1 MRKMKKWF
9 SGFLCLTLLLGLLP
23 TAAWAAEDAGTLP
36 DETDL
41 AALSESEDVDS
52 ASYDDNT
59 VVTRAILAEL
69 IYQNETLQGVIGT
82 NTSAFGFSDI
92 SGLSQEQ
99 QDAINAMANARFISG
114 IGLDTS
120 GDPLFSPST
129 EVTRADAAVIFW
141 KLTGSKQVPLDTLSF
156 TDVFATDWYAPA
168 VAAMASAGLING
180 YSDGTFNPVGTATN
194 PSRIT
199 VQELNVLIGRCTGTA
214 AGEYTTP
221 ADFAELP
228 TAATRLEMLMV
239 AYERYKDS
247 PLATVTAEEIDYADI
262 DACTDEERKAI
273 QFFTSRG
280 VVRGYNPANN
290 SGVNLFG
297 PYDAVSN
304 LQAAM
309 FLYRCAMKFEPDS
322 GTRDGDEILEAQ
334 AVSYALGL
342 GEAESTVTAALEYL
356 AAELGHE
363 VEEYINENQDTAVLA
378 SSVSTWTEALVPK
391 APEITIADG
400 QATITAED
408 DAVIYYTTGD
418 VDPTVESTRYT
429 APIDVTQG
437 TTVKAVA
444 VKNSLYSEVA
454 AENGETVTVTTS
466 GDFLTAAQ
474 NTNVT
479 KIIVANSVIVDTT
492 PDTAATTIS
501 KITTDAEI
509 EIAGNCKFSIAADTC
524 LVSTAGVGQFHY
536 ETIPAQGNENYDRL
550 AGDGV
555 FFLLKTTEDG
565 GYYRELYGSADAAK
579 AALTSA
585 DDWYVA
591 VIPACSMTF
600 SAGETLQLQGLYLG
614 TEAVITLEN
623 GAGFVCESIMEPT
636 DGGEPG
642 QLKADGLEQ
651 LEVTT
656 LGQLETASSIEGDFE
671 IVVAGSF
678 TVDRF
683 ISVPQE
689 LSVAD
694 EVTLTVENG
703 EYATDIRT
711 LDGVTIPDDYKAS
724 PLHKRTDDPDY
735 GGNDGVDN
743 YVVVYRIIN
752 DASELQRALGDG
764 EGVYFAENMDIPAGI
779 TLSTPVEIGTDVKL
793 TLEGPIYLT
802 AKYHRFGY
810 EHIGR
815 QDQENFDQLAA
826 DNIQFLIDIG
836 NEEANDSNRELRPSA
851 LYADLGVDN
860 WDTAILSG
868 VVTSLTEFGI
878 SNERTVI
885 INQPVRAG
893 VIQVYGNLV
902 LLDGGS
908 LIADYIY
915 VFDGGR
921 VYKASADLTLEGY
934 DGTVIVPD
942 SGDDDDSGSSGSSGG
957 SGSSNTTTERNPDGT
972 TTTTTTNPSTGTV
985 TETTR
990 NPDGS
995 REVVETQTDGTVTT
1009 TTTDAAGNR
1018 TQVVENAD
1026 GSSTTSMERT
1036 DGTASTTTVTESGQ
1050 VEASVTLSRDAVET
1064 AEADGQAAVLPMPSV
1079 PVTSD
1084 RSSAAAVTVELP
1096 AGITTSKVE
1105 IPVEDVTPGTVAVA
1119 VLPDGT
1125 EQVIRTTQSTENGL
1139 ILTVEGEA
1147 TVKIVD
1153 NSTDFT
1159 DVPGSHWAADAVAF
1173 VSARELFNGTSAQ
1186 TFSPNAPTTRA
1197 QLMTVLARLDGADA
1211 SGSNA
1216 LQQGIAWAVESGIS
1230 NGSDPGAAIS
1240 RQQLVTMLYR
1250 YAGSPATEYVLDY
1263 PDTAQVSAYA
1273 TDAMRWAVENGIING
1288 TSSGTLDPYGTA
1300 TRSQMAAILMRYYAL
1315 ME

>member
-1 MRKMKKWF
+1 MMRKMKKWF

-23 TAAWAAEDAGTLP
+23 TAAWATEDAGTLP

-69 IYQNETLQGVIGT
+69 IYQNETLQGVIGDD
-82 NTSAFGFSDI
+82 TSTFGFSDI
-92 SGLSQEQ
+92 GSLSQNQ
-99 QDAINAMANARFISG
+99 QDAINALANARFISG

-228 TAATRLEMLMV
+228 TAATRLEMLME
-239 AYERYKDS
+239 AYERYKYS

-262 DACTDEERKAI
+262 DACTDEEREAI

-356 AAELGHE
+356 AAELGDE

-418 VDPTVESTRYT
+418 VDPTVESKRY
-429 APIDVTQG
+429 ADPISVEQG
-437 TTVKAVA
+437 DTVKAVA

-474 NTNVT
+474 NANVT
-479 KIIVANSVIVDTT
+479 KIIVDGDITVDAT
-492 PDTAATTIS
+492 PEASETLATVETAAEIL
-501 KITTDAEI
+501 ITGEHT
-509 EIAGNCKFSIAADTC
+509 FSIAEDTC

-536 ETIPAQGNENYDRL
+536 ETIPVQGNENYDRL
-550 AGDGV
+550 TGDGV
-555 FFLLKTTEDG
+555 FFLLRFTDD
-565 GYYRELYGSADAAK
+565 GYYRELYGSPDNAK
-579 AALTSA
+579 AALI
-585 DDWYVA
+585 DGEKDWDVA
-591 VIPACSMTF
+591 VIPACDMTI
-600 SAGETLQLQGLYLG
+600 SESETLQLQGLYLG
-614 TEAVITLEN
+614 TGAVITLES
-623 GAGFVCESIMEPT
+623 GAGLECGSVMGPT
-636 DGGEPG
+636 NGTPG
-642 QLKADGLEQ
+642 QLR
-651 LEVTT
+651 VTT
-656 LGQLETASSIEGDFE
+656 LDQLDAASNIEGLSE
-671 IVVAGSF
+671 IVVAGDI

-683 ISVPQE
+683 ISVPQA
-689 LSVAD
+689 LSVDVDAGGK
-694 EVTLTVENG
+694 LAVENG

-779 TLSTPVEIGTDVKL
+779 TLSTPVEIGTGIKL
-793 TLEGPIYLT
+793 TLGGPIYLT
-802 AKYHRFGY
+802 AKFHRFGY

-815 QDQENFDQLAA
+815 VDQENFDQLAA
-826 DNIQFLIDIG
+826 DGIQFLIDIG
-836 NEEANDSNRELRPSA
+836 NEEGNDSNRELRPSA

-957 SGSSNTTTERNPDGT
+957 SGSSNTTTERNPDGS

-1064 AEADGQAAVLPMPSV
+1064 AEADGQAAALPMPSV
-1079 PVTSD
+1079 PVTRD
-1084 RSSAAAVTVELP
+1084 QDSAPTVTVELP
-1096 AGITTSKVE
+1096 AGITTSRVE

-1139 ILTVEGEA
+1139 VLTVEGEV

-1159 DVPGSHWAADAVAF
+1159 DVPDSYWAADAVAF
-1173 VSARELFNGTSAQ
+1173 VSARELFNGTSAE

-1197 QLMTVLARLDGADA
+1197 QLMTVLARLDGVDA
-1211 SGSNA
+1211 SGASS
-1216 LQQGIAWAVESGIS
+1216 LQQGIAWAVENGVS
-1230 NGSDPGAAIS
+1230 NGSDPSAAIS

-1250 YAGSPATEYVLDY
+1250 YAGSPATEYALDY
-1263 PDTAQVSAYA
+1263 PDAAQVSGYA
-1273 TDAMRWAVENGIING
+1273 ADAMRWAVGNGILNG
-1288 TSSGTLDPYGTA
+1288 TSSGTLNPYGTA

>member
-1 MRKMKKWF
+1 MMRKMKKWF

-228 TAATRLEMLMV
+228 TAATRLEMLME
-239 AYERYKDS
+239 AYEQYKDS

-262 DACTDEERKAI
+262 DACTDEEREAI

-280 VVRGYNPANN
+280 VVSGYNPANN

-309 FLYRCAMKFEPDS
+309 FLYRCAMEFEPDS

-334 AVSYALGL
+334 AVSYALDVPG
-342 GEAESTVTAALEYL
+342 GTEETINAAWALFADEVGTDISEYK
-356 AAELGHE
+356 
-363 VEEYINENQDTAVLA
+363 NNPDTAILA
-378 SSVSTWTEALVPK
+378 EDVGTLTEALVPE
-391 APEITIADG
+391 APSITIENG
-400 QATITAED
+400 QATITTAEA

-418 VDPTVESTRYT
+418 VDPTVESARYT
-429 APIDVTQG
+429 GPIDVTQG

-454 AENGETVTVTTS
+454 AENGETATVTTNEE
-466 GDFLTAAQ
+466 FLEAAR
-474 NTNVT
+474 NANVT
-479 KIIVANSVIVDTT
+479 KIIVTGDIEVDAE
-492 PDTAATTIS
+492 PEDSAALATVR
-501 KITTDAEI
+501 TDAEI
-509 EIAGNCKFSIAADTC
+509 EITGGCEFKIAEDTC
-524 LVSTAGVGQFHY
+524 LISESGQGKFHY
-536 ETIPAQGNENYDRL
+536 SDLSSQDNANYDRL
-550 AGDGV
+550 TGDGV
-555 FFLLKTTEDG
+555 FFLLKVTEDG
-565 GYYRELYGSADAAK
+565 GYYRELYGSVDAAK

-591 VIPACSMTF
+591 VIPECEMTF
-600 SAGETLQLQGLYLG
+600 SEGETLQLQGLYLG
-614 TEAVITLEN
+614 TGAVITLAN
-623 GAGFVCESIMEPT
+623 GAGLECGSVMEPT
-636 DGGEPG
+636 NGAPG
-642 QLKADGLEQ
+642 QLR
-651 LEVTT
+651 VTT
-656 LGQLETASSIEGDFE
+656 LDQLDAASNIEGLSE
-671 IVVAGSF
+671 IVVAAPI
-678 TVDRF
+678 TVNRF

-689 LSVAD
+689 LSVV
-694 EVTLTVENG
+694 EGVTMTIQNG
-703 EYATDIRT
+703 EYATDIT
-711 LDGVTIPDDYKAS
+711 EQPNVFIIPDDYKAS

-735 GGNDGVDN
+735 GGNDGVDD

-752 DASELQRALGDG
+752 AASELQQALSDG
-764 EGVYFAENMDIPAGI
+764 EGVYFAEDMTIPAGI

-902 LLDGGS
+902 LLNGGS
-908 LIADYIY
+908 LIPDYIY

-942 SGDDDDSGSSGSSGG
+942 SGDGDDSGSSGSSGG
-957 SGSSNTTTERNPDGT
+957 SGSSNTTTERNPDGS

-995 REVVETQTDGTVTT
+995 REVVETRTDGTVTT
-1009 TTTDAAGNR
+1009 TTTDTAGNR

-1026 GSSTTSMERT
+1026 GSSTTTIDRA

-1064 AEADGQAAVLPMPSV
+1064 AEADGQAAALPMPSV
-1079 PVTSD
+1079 PVTRD
-1084 RSSAAAVTVELP
+1084 QDSASTVTVELP
-1096 AGITTSKVE
+1096 TGITTSKVE
-1105 IPVEDVTPGTVAVA
+1105 IPVENVTPGTVAVA

-1197 QLMTVLARLDGADA
+1197 QLMTVLARLGGADA

-1288 TSSGTLDPYGTA
+1288 TSDGMLDPYGAA
-1300 TRSQMAAILMRYYAL
+1300 TRSQMAAIVMRYYAL

>member
-23 TAAWAAEDAGTLP
+23 TAAWAAEDA
-36 DETDL
+36 ETPLEDSSPST
-41 AALSESEDVDS
+41 LSEESVSATAYED
-52 ASYDDNT
+52 T
-59 VVTRAILAEL
+59 EIVTRAILAEL
-69 IYQNETLQGVIGT
+69 IYQNETLQDVIGSDT
-82 NTSAFGFSDI
+82 GDFGFSDI
-92 SGLSQEQ
+92 GGLIPAQ
-99 QDAINAMANARFISG
+99 QDAINALANARFLSG
-114 IGLDTS
+114 VKEGSEIKFNPG
-120 GDPLFSPST
+120 G
-129 EVTRADAAVIFW
+129 EVTRVDAAVTFW
-141 KLTGSKQVPLDTLSF
+141 KLTGSKQVSLTEIPF
-156 TDVFATDWYAPA
+156 TDVLATEWYAPA
-168 VAAMASAGLING
+168 VAAMYSAKIVSGVSATEFGVESTDTINVGQLNTLI
-180 YSDGTFNPVGTATN
+180 S
-194 PSRIT
+194 
-199 VQELNVLIGRCTGTA
+199 QC
-214 AGEYTTP
+214 
-221 ADFAELP
+221 ADADLRQYP
-228 TAATRLEMLMV
+228 TAATRLEMLME
-239 AYERYKDS
+239 AYEQYKDS
-247 PLATVTAEEIDYADI
+247 PLATVTAKEIDYADI
-262 DACTDEERKAI
+262 DACTKEEQEAI

-280 VVRGYNPANN
+280 VVSGYNPANN

-334 AVSYALGL
+334 AVSYALDVPGGTEETINAAWAL
-342 GEAESTVTAALEYL
+342 FADEVGTDISEYKNNPDTAILAEDVAAL
-356 AAELGHE
+356 
-363 VEEYINENQDTAVLA
+363 
-378 SSVSTWTEALVPK
+378 TEALVPK

-418 VDPTVESTRYT
+418 VDPTVESARYT
-429 APIDVTQG
+429 DPISIAQG

-454 AENGETVTVTTS
+454 AENGETATVATNEE
-466 GDFLTAAQ
+466 FLEAAQ
-474 NTNVT
+474 NANVT
-479 KIIVANSVIVDTT
+479 KIIVTGDIEVDAE
-492 PDTAATTIS
+492 PEDSAALATVR
-501 KITTDAEI
+501 TDAEI
-509 EIAGNCKFSIAADTC
+509 EITGGCEFKIAEDTC
-524 LVSTAGVGQFHY
+524 LISESGQGKFHY
-536 ETIPAQGNENYDRL
+536 SDLSSQDNANYDRL
-550 AGDGV
+550 TGDGV
-555 FFLLKTTEDG
+555 FFLLKVTEDG
-565 GYYRELYGSADAAK
+565 GYYRELYGSAEAAK
-579 AALTSA
+579 NALTGA
-585 DDWYVA
+585 NDWYVA
-591 VIPACSMTF
+591 VIPECEMTF

-614 TEAVITLEN
+614 TGAVITLAN
-623 GAGFVCESIMEPT
+623 GAGLECGSVMEPT
-636 DGGEPG
+636 NGAPG
-642 QLKADGLEQ
+642 QLR
-651 LEVTT
+651 VTT
-656 LGQLETASSIEGDFE
+656 LDQLDAASNIEGLSE
-671 IVVAGSF
+671 IVVAGDI

-683 ISVPQE
+683 ISVPQA
-689 LSVAD
+689 LSVDVDAGGK
-694 EVTLTVENG
+694 LAVENG

-902 LLDGGS
+902 LLNGGS

-942 SGDDDDSGSSGSSGG
+942 SGDGDDSGSSGSSGG
-957 SGSSNTTTERNPDGT
+957 SGSSNTTTERNPDGS

-995 REVVETQTDGTVTT
+995 REVVETRTDGTVTT
-1009 TTTDAAGNR
+1009 TTTDTAGNR

-1026 GSSTTSMERT
+1026 GSSTTTIDRA

-1064 AEADGQAAVLPMPSV
+1064 AEADGQAAALPMPSV
-1079 PVTSD
+1079 PVTRD
-1084 RSSAAAVTVELP
+1084 QDSASTVTVELP
-1096 AGITTSKVE
+1096 TGITTSKVE
-1105 IPVEDVTPGTVAVA
+1105 IPVENVTPGTVAVA

-1186 TFSPNAPTTRA
+1186 TFSPNTPTTRA
-1197 QLMTVLARLDGADA
+1197 QLMTVLARLAGADA

-1288 TSSGTLDPYGTA
+1288 TSDGMLDPYGAA
-1300 TRSQMAAILMRYYAL
+1300 TRSQMAAIVMRYYAL